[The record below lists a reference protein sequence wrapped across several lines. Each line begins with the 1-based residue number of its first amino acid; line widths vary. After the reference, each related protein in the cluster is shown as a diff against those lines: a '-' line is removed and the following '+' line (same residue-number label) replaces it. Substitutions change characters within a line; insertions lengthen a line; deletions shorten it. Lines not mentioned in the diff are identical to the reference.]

1 MTQKCVI
8 CNIRPAR
15 PDKGYCANC
24 EARIKARES
33 TATKHENTVVKYL
46 VYRGNVVG
54 LVPSGNGTFK
64 ATAVTINPDR
74 LPKDKTIN
82 LDRYCEGFDRSQI
95 RKFKAAI
102 ALVYAV

>member
-15 PDKGYCANC
+15 TDKGYCANC
-24 EARIKARES
+24 EARIKARKS
-33 TATKHENTVVKYL
+33 TAGKHGSAIVKYL

-54 LVPSGNGTFK
+54 LVPSGNGTFR
-64 ATAVTINPDR
+64 ATAVSINPKR
-74 LPKDKTIN
+74 LPKDRTIN
-82 LDRYCEGFDRSQI
+82 LDRYCPGFERSQI
-95 RKFKAAI
+95 RKFKAAV